1 MAAAALASKG
11 CEAVAKL
18 WRHIFGARGVPKL
31 NACAAASGV
40 VSVVGMAKKTQ
51 QTRSVPAK
59 KHAARTPP
67 PAAAGS
73 KRRTQEAPA
82 IQAAAPGSES
92 EQPRSGTSLRV
103 VTTEAARVVDESAL
117 PVRWPNLPPG
127 AREVLEL
134 YEQRANELCFPGV
147 TFESLAA
154 KANRIDQLSENVE
167 KARLELAAAQA
178 AQQAA
183 ETEVVEATRR
193 AFAYAVVYAQEH
205 AELRTD
211 LEAFV
216 YASADKPRRKKREVQ
231 EGHARGKRDADSPAG
246 EAASAGETED

>member
-1 MAAAALASKG
+1 
-11 CEAVAKL
+11 
-18 WRHIFGARGVPKL
+18 
-31 NACAAASGV
+31 
-40 VSVVGMAKKTQ
+40 MAKKTQ

-59 KHAARTPP
+59 KNAARTPP
-67 PAAAGS
+67 TAAAAG

-82 IQAAAPGSES
+82 IKAAAPGSET
-92 EQPRSGTSLRV
+92 EKPRSGAALRV
-103 VTTEAARVVDESAL
+103 VATEPVQSADESAL
-117 PVRWPNLPPG
+117 PVRWANLPAG

-154 KANRIDQLSENVE
+154 KANRIDQFSENVE
-167 KARLELAAAQA
+167 RARLELAAAQE

-193 AFAYAVVYAQEH
+193 AFAYALVYAQEH
-205 AELRTD
+205 AELKTD

-231 EGHARGKRDADSPAG
+231 EGQPRGKRDADGGAG
-246 EAASAGETED
+246 EAASAGEVED

>member
-1 MAAAALASKG
+1 
-11 CEAVAKL
+11 VA
-18 WRHIFGARGVPKL
+18 
-31 NACAAASGV
+31 
-40 VSVVGMAKKTQ
+40 TE
-51 QTRSVPAK
+51 PAQV
-59 KHAARTPP
+59 A
-67 PAAAGS
+67 
-73 KRRTQEAPA
+73 
-82 IQAAAPGSES
+82 
-92 EQPRSGTSLRV
+92 
-103 VTTEAARVVDESAL
+103 DESAL
-117 PVRWPNLPPG
+117 PVRWSNLPPG
-127 AREVLEL
+127 AREVLGL

-154 KANRIDQLSENVE
+154 KANRVDQFSENVE

-216 YASADKPRRKKREVQ
+216 YANADKPRRKKREAQ
-231 EGHARGKRDADSPAG
+231 EGHSRGKQGADGAAG
-246 EAASAGETED
+246 EAASAGEAED